1 MMLPPKEGFMFRTIL
16 GALPLVLIAGAT
28 TAEAHGLHA
37 SLSDLVRQ
45 SDRIVVAKVEG
56 IQSAFEEH
64 TVAVRDGQ
72 PITGKFVFTYVEI
85 RPTEHIVGAP
95 TETITVR
102 LLGGVHPG
110 GSAITTYLDAPSLSS
125 AEAVLLFLEQ
135 VPERGPDN
143 QTVHQIAFHRA
154 GKFRV
159 EGEGTDASVVRSLPN
174 AELKIDPREEIGA
187 GPIDLS
193 RMRTLI
199 QSERAAR
206 GRD

>member
-85 RPTEHIVGAP
+85 RLPPSTRRPQTTDKAAY
-95 TETITVR
+95 
-102 LLGGVHPG
+102 PG
-110 GSAITTYLDAPSLSS
+110 DPYSS
-125 AEAVLLFLEQ
+125 ADQRQLPGVSLLAGLQ
-135 VPERGPDN
+135 D
-143 QTVHQIAFHRA
+143 QQI
-154 GKFRV
+154 G
-159 EGEGTDASVVRSLPN
+159 S
-174 AELKIDPREEIGA
+174 
-187 GPIDLS
+187 
-193 RMRTLI
+193 
-199 QSERAAR
+199 
-206 GRD
+206 